1 VNEQG
6 STIRDAWDGTNLR
19 FSFRR
24 SVDRRVLCLWY
35 EFHEIGSSIVFLDEP
50 DSIVWK
56 FNSSGKY
63 SVKSLYVVVN
73 DRGVRQIFSPLVWKI
88 IAPPHSYLL
97 VVSG

>member
-35 EFHEIGSSIVFLDEP
+35 EFHEIGSSIVFLD
-50 DSIVWK
+50 DLIQL
-56 FNSSGKY
+56 FGN
-63 SVKSLYVVVN
+63 LT
-73 DRGVRQIFSPLVWKI
+73 
-88 IAPPHSYLL
+88 LL
-97 VVSG
+97 GNTRLNLFML